1 MTLNE
6 SIGRFNVR
14 KTLRFEMRPL
24 GKTAECLDVFLA
36 SDEGRAESL
45 NTVKSLIEAEPSPDP
60 TQKKRLNALDALLAE
75 SLVTR
80 EEYDAKRREIL
91 GEAT

>member
-24 GKTAECLDVFLA
+24 GKTAECLDAFLA
-36 SDEGRAESL
+36 SGEGCAESL
-45 NTVKSLIEAEPSPDP
+45 NTMKSLIEAEPSPDP
-60 TQKKRLNALDALLAE
+60 TQKKRLNALLAE